1 MKQSKYLFFLCLWL
15 SANALVANSFI
26 AKGKVFWDV
35 NQNGIPDAG
44 EKGIKNVAVSNGVD
58 VVMTDENGGWELPS
72 KKEIT
77 IFAVKPSGY
86 KVPLNQNQTPL
97 HFFKYENQ
105 KEINFPL
112 TVQNENESFSAVFF
126 GDTQARGLKEVDY
139 IFFDAVDELIG
150 TEAVFGVSL
159 GDIVADD
166 PELMDDISDGIA
178 QIGIPW
184 YNVFGN
190 HDFDR
195 GAASNNERDDT
206 FERFFGPSTYAF
218 EYGQVVFIALNNIFF
233 NPDGK
238 YRPHFTDEQLA
249 FVENYL
255 KFVPGDKL
263 VVLMMHAPIVACDNA
278 GRIYKLI
285 QDREHTFSISG
296 HVHEQIN
303 VFVDKK
309 MGWGGKETHHHL
321 INATVCGSWWCGLND
336 ELGIPHAT
344 MNDGAPNGYS
354 IISFEG
360 NKYSIRFKAA
370 RRPENY
376 QMNIYIPNE
385 IETNALDTTNVLV
398 NIFAGSDRSKVE
410 MSFDKS
416 NFWFPLDNVKTV
428 DPECLRMFGLNV
440 YLTETVKGKPL
451 DEVFGYTMDY
461 PGISQHIW
469 QAKIPE
475 NLTEGTHTVSVR
487 TTDMY
492 NKTWIAHRVFR
503 IKKTQ

>member
-1 MKQSKYLFFLCLWL
+1 MIQSKYLFFLFLL
-15 SANALVANSFI
+15 FSANALAANSFV
-26 AKGKVFWDV
+26 AKGKVFCDV
-35 NQNGIPDAG
+35 NQNGKPDVS
-44 EKGIKNVAVSNGVD
+44 EKGIKNVAVSNGID
-58 VVMTDENGGWELPS
+58 VVLTDENGDWELS
-72 KKEIT
+72 AKKGVT
-77 IFAVKPSGY
+77 IFLIKPSGY

-97 HFFKYENQ
+97 HFFKYQAQ

-112 TVQNENESFSAVFF
+112 TVQNEDKPFSAVFF
-126 GDTQARGLKEVDY
+126 ADTQARGLKEVDY

-166 PELMDDISDGIA
+166 PELMADISEGVA

-195 GAASNNERDDT
+195 GATSNNERDDT
-206 FERFFGPSTYAF
+206 FERFFGPSIYAF

-278 GRIYKLI
+278 DKIYRLI
-285 QDREHTFSISG
+285 RDREHTFSISG

-303 VFVDKK
+303 VFVDQK
-309 MGWGGKETHHHL
+309 MGWDGKETHHHL
-321 INATVCGSWWCGLND
+321 INATVSGSWWCGLND

-354 IISFEG
+354 IISFDG
-360 NKYSIRFKAA
+360 NKYSVRFKAA

-385 IETNALDTTNVLV
+385 IEVNALDTTNVLV

-416 NFWFPLDNVKTV
+416 NSWLPLDKVETV

-440 YLTETVKGKPL
+440 FLTETVKGKPL
-451 DEVFGYTMDY
+451 DEAFGYTMDY
-461 PGISQHIW
+461 PSISQHIW
-469 QAKIPE
+469 RAKIPE
-475 NLTEGTHTVSVR
+475 TLAEGTHTVSVR

-492 NKTWIAHRVFR
+492 NHT
-503 IKKTQ
+503 